1 MDDQAMITR
10 DLALRVC
17 ANATEF
23 DEGWIEADSK
33 TVVPFTAPRD
43 TALIERVVAAGR
55 ALGVDRLLV
64 CRTRAEYAYEP
75 VTEVAADSRSVVH
88 VIRGWG
94 SEPTDVLVAVEDLS
108 AAVLVTATTLTVAAG
123 PEDFLRPLVGAD
135 IEAARTG
142 FAEEAR
148 ETRDPELLRAA
159 QFYNCLEAGARHAR
173 SPRGPGPDLAE
184 RLAVRAA
191 AWRAGGAAGP
201 LRTLRGAWT
210 WAMLAVLLAA
220 PFLVPGTGAAVPVA
234 AGMLWLLAQ
243 LAWLSR
249 SRTVAFAVLVRVL
262 LAGALLV
269 WPAALVEN
277 AVSAALGVP
286 DWVSATYVAVGV
298 EEAVKLAPL
307 PLLGLVARRRLR
319 RMAAVDYLL
328 VAAASGAGFQL
339 AESVLRALPQGPWG
353 GVVPLPAPAFAAF
366 LPGGVAMPH
375 AGVAFA
381 GHGVL
386 TGLIGAGIGLA
397 VVGRRRHGLWLWL
410 VPFAAVW
417 LAVLDHMVFNAAVAE
432 VELGA
437 PLELHPATAVFHG
450 LTGSGGASRWLL
462 AGLLLWCVLLDYR
475 MARAAA
481 AVTPPLP
488 GEPPLGRLRRR
499 AYGRAIRLGVR
510 VPGDIAP
517 VFRWAALVWARLPLR
532 LALTASAM
540 LQEFAVMLVAAR
552 RGLGDLG
559 AAWRFLRERR
569 AYAMGAARSGDRP
582 WRRFPPREELR
593 AASRRLEEALL
604 GGAAAA
610 AAVVVATAVV
620 AAGAGAGWPP
630 AGPEGALGPGRAAA
644 GYAAAEAVR
653 HADGWQ
659 VPPADAGPAL
669 PQPAPAYAAEAVDH
683 GRGWYAA
690 LPAAQVPWV
699 WAWGVA
705 LVSLLAVGWSVPH
718 DYPRLRVFLR
728 EPGRMAGRVLGAFA
742 PGQLPYAVAGLAGL
756 LLPRGVD
763 RTLRRR

>member
-17 ANATEF
+17 GNATEF
-23 DEGWIEADSK
+23 DASWIEADSK

-55 ALGVDRLLV
+55 ALGVERLLV

-88 VIRGWG
+88 VIRSWG

-108 AAVLVTATTLTVAAG
+108 AAVIVTATTLTVAAG

-135 IEAARTG
+135 IEAARTA

-159 QFYNCLEAGARHAR
+159 QQYNCLETGARHAR
-173 SPRGPGPDLAE
+173 APRGPGPDLAE
-184 RLAVRAA
+184 RLTVRAA
-191 AWRAGGAAGP
+191 ARRESGAAGP
-201 LRTLRGAWT
+201 LRTLRGAWA

-220 PFLVPGTGAAVPVA
+220 PFFVPGTAAAVPVA
-234 AGMLWLLAQ
+234 AGALWLLAQ

-249 SRTVAFAVLVRVL
+249 SRTVAFATLVRVL
-262 LAGALLV
+262 LLGALLV
-269 WPAALVEN
+269 WPVALVEN
-277 AVSAALGVP
+277 AASAALGVET
-286 DWVSATYVAVGV
+286 WVSATYIAVAV
-298 EEAVKLAPL
+298 EEAAKLL
-307 PLLGLVARRRLR
+307 PLLLLRIPARRRFR

-328 VAAASGAGFQL
+328 LAAASGAGFQL
-339 AESVLRALPQGPWG
+339 AETLLRALPQGPWG
-353 GVVPLPAPAFAAF
+353 GVVPLPAPALLAF
-366 LPGGVAMPH
+366 LPGGVVMPH
-375 AGVAFA
+375 AGVEFA
-381 GHGVL
+381 GHAVL

-437 PLELHPATAVFHG
+437 PLELHPATAVFYG
-450 LTGSGGASRWLL
+450 LTGSGGAARWLL
-462 AGLLLWCVLLDYR
+462 AALLLWCVLLDYR

-481 AVTPPLP
+481 DVTPPLP
-488 GEPPLGRLRRR
+488 GEPPLGGLRRR

-532 LALTASAM
+532 LALTASAV
-540 LQEFAVMLVAAR
+540 LHEAAVQLVAAR
-552 RGLGDLG
+552 RGLGELG
-559 AAWRFLRERR
+559 TAWRFLRERR

-593 AASRRLEEALL
+593 SVAQRLEESLL
-604 GGAAAA
+604 GGAAAVAAA
-610 AAVVVATAVV
+610 AAVVVAAAVV
-620 AAGAGAGWPP
+620 GAGWPP
-630 AGPEGALGPGRAAA
+630 AGPESALGPGRAAA
-644 GYAAAEAVR
+644 GYAAEAVR

-659 VPPADAGPAL
+659 DRAAEAAGAL
-669 PQPAPAYAAEAVDH
+669 PPTAPAYAAEAVSH
-683 GRGWYAA
+683 GQGWYAA
-690 LPAAQVPWV
+690 LPPAQVPWV
-699 WAWGVA
+699 WAWCVA

-718 DYPRLRVFLR
+718 AYPRLRVFLR

-742 PGQLPYAVAGLAGL
+742 PGQVPYAIAGLAGL

-763 RTLRRR
+763 RLLRHR